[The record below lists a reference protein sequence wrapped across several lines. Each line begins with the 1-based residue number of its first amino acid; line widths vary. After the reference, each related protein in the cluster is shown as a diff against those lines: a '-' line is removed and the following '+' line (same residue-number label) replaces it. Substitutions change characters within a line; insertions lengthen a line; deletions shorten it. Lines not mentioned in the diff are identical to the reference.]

1 MTSNYTNPL
10 LSTVELAAVLAG
22 LRLVQRRADGI
33 LPLPTE
39 ADNAISNILTNG
51 DQTPALTA
59 DQIDEL
65 CELLNT
71 PQTEAS
77 VPRGTAL
84 PTVSLAL
91 PVTPQMVDSILC
103 GVIESGMDEWFQWSG
118 IIQYPDPEL
127 PNIPCYQ
134 SAMCTEWDGDEGE
147 TIGEAKLIDA
157 AAIATAIQK
166 ILSGKIQISSSMA
179 GYIAS
184 AIREDDPG
192 QIDADAADC
201 IVQVAMFDELR
212 YG

>member
-1 MTSNYTNPL
+1 MTTTTTTT
-10 LSTVELAAVLAG
+10 LSATELSAVLAG

-65 CELLNT
+65 CDRLNT
-71 PQTEAS
+71 ADAS
-77 VPRGTAL
+77 VPRGTTM

-103 GVIESGMDEWFQWSG
+103 GVIESGLDEWFSWSG
-118 IIQYPDPEL
+118 ITQYPDPEL

-147 TIGEAKLIDA
+147 TIGEPKLIDGPA
-157 AAIATAIQK
+157 LAEAIQK
-166 ILSGKIQISSSMA
+166 ILSGQIQLSTKMT

-201 IVQVAMFDELR
+201 IVQVAMFNELR